1 MDKNSPEN
9 CFLKMFSRE
18 SFGEYIR
25 SLRET
30 KLLPLRK
37 VAAVL
42 DIDPSTLGKIERGER
57 MANRDFIPLLSSLFE
72 ISIEDLTLIYLSDKV
87 ANELI
92 SEANSIEILH
102 AAEFNGH
109 QLFRRP
115 QNRHVGRPVR

>member
-1 MDKNSPEN
+1 
-9 CFLKMFSRE
+9 MFSRE

-92 SEANSIEILH
+92 SEANSNEILQ
-102 AAEFNGH
+102 AAEFKIKYLRAKNIK
-109 QLFRRP
+109 QESLKF
-115 QNRHVGRPVR
+115 